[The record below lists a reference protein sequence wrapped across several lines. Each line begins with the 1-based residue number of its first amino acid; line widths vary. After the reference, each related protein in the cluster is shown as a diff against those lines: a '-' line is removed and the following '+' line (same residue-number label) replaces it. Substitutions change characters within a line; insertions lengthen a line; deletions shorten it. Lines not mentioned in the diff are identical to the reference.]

1 MKNRPKKLLFISL
14 LSAAIVLSTSFIT
27 SAVNDKHSHIHL
39 NFSTKEIDIQL
50 TEFNFDEQMNSI
62 SLLENRI
69 NQLVKR
75 NLTSL
80 KKMTK
85 WIINQ
90 KD

>member
-27 SAVNDKHSHIHL
+27 SAVKDKHSDIQL

-50 TEFNFDEQMNSI
+50 NEFNFDEQMNSI

-90 KD
+90 KN

>member
-27 SAVNDKHSHIHL
+27 SAVKDKHSHIYL